1 MFPGTTVT
9 LKKGA
14 HIGHGAVIHGATIG
28 DNVLVGMNAVVMDDC
43 EIGANSIVGA
53 LCFIPANTIIAE
65 RKVVV
70 GNPAKVVKDVSD
82 EMIDWKSKGTALYQK
97 LPNDCMHGLKEC
109 EPLREI
115 PADRPKQENA
125 YKTWKKSNK

>member
-1 MFPGTTVT
+1 
-9 LKKGA
+9 
-14 HIGHGAVIHGATIG
+14 
-28 DNVLVGMNAVVMDDC
+28 MNAVVMDECD
-43 EIGANSIVGA
+43 IGANSIVGA

-97 LPNDCMHGLKEC
+97 LPKDCVNGLKEC

-115 PADRPKQENA
+115 PTDRPKQENA
-125 YKTWKKSNK
+125 YMTWKKSNK

>member
-70 GNPAKVVKDVSD
+70 KPC
-82 EMIDWKSKGTALYQK
+82 KSG
-97 LPNDCMHGLKEC
+97 ERC
-109 EPLREI
+109 E
-115 PADRPKQENA
+115 
-125 YKTWKKSNK
+125 

>member
-1 MFPGTTVT
+1 MNDAI
-9 LKKGA
+9 LLN
-14 HIGHGAVIHGATIG
+14 IATIFNN
-28 DNVLVGMNAVVMDDC
+28 DFTPITSNSSTRTYINIFTNNDIPSNISLRMNKSTLMDDC

-97 LPNDCMHGLKEC
+97 LPNDLIHHFLSHFSIGC
-109 EPLREI
+109 
-115 PADRPKQENA
+115 
-125 YKTWKKSNK
+125 